1 MLSISFDLSHI
12 NAAHWIVILL
22 GYIAVF
28 VALTLLVYLFIGIPR
43 IVSLFKHRQG
53 AAISADSYESKPAPS
68 HASISGE
75 VNAAIATALFLYM
88 DELHD
93 VEKKVMTIKKV
104 SKSYSPWNSKIYG
117 LNNMYFK
124 KGSR

>member
-1 MLSISFDLSHI
+1 MLNISFDLSHI

-22 GYIAVF
+22 GYITVF

-43 IVSLFKHRQG
+43 IVSLFKRRQG
-53 AAISADSYESKPAPS
+53 VAASGSNESKPASP
-68 HASISGE
+68 HGGISGE

-88 DELHD
+88 DEMHD

>member
-1 MLSISFDLSHI
+1 MLTISFDLSHI

-43 IVSLFKHRQG
+43 IVSLFKRRQG
-53 AAISADSYESKPAPS
+53 VAASGSNESKPAPS
-68 HASISGE
+68 HEGISGE

-88 DELHD
+88 DEMHD
-93 VEKKVMTIKKV
+93 VEKKVMTINRV

-124 KGSR
+124 KASR